1 MTLANLIANLTD
13 IRDLEKANKQTFK
26 VRAYDKVLTLLKNYT
41 GKDIKTFD
49 EFKDAGFK
57 GVGKGILEKVE
68 QIFNTGVIQ
77 KVEDNRIMMEAVN
90 ALSMVHGIGPT
101 KANEL
106 YTQHGISTV
115 EELLSR
121 TDLLNKV
128 QIKGLRYHADC
139 LKRIPRAEMDKH
151 NALLKTII
159 NVPFSIAG
167 SYRRKE
173 ASSGDI
179 DVIICGNASPTS
191 PRSPRSSKATAAK
204 AKDITYNPLDDMID
218 ALEKSKYMVDTL
230 AHGDKKFMGICKLP
244 RFRTFRRID
253 LMVIDPERYPFAL
266 LYFTGSKTFNVK
278 MRFKALKMGYSLNEF
293 GFTPPVQGKVFRT
306 ERDIFDF
313 LEMKYVDPEHRK

>member
-1 MTLANLIANLTD
+1 MALANLITSLTD
-13 IRDLEKANKQTFK
+13 LRDLEKANKQTFK
-26 VRAYDKVLTLLKNYT
+26 VRAYDKVIGILKNYD
-41 GKDIKTFD
+41 GKEIKTFD
-49 EFKDAGFK
+49 DFKDAGFK

-68 QIFNTGVIQ
+68 QIFNTGFIQ
-77 KVEDNRIMMEAVN
+77 KVEDNRIMMEAIN

-115 EELLSR
+115 EELQSR
-121 TDLLNKV
+121 TDLLNNV

-159 NVPFSIAG
+159 KIPFSIAG

-173 ASSGDI
+173 TSSGDI
-179 DVIICGNASPTS
+179 DVIICGKPGGADTF
-191 PRSPRSSKATAAK
+191 
-204 AKDITYNPLDDMID
+204 NPLDDMVS

-244 RFRTFRRID
+244 RFCTFRRID

-293 GFTPPVQGKVFRT
+293 GFTPPVPGKVFKT

-313 LEMKYVDPEHRK
+313 LEMKYVDPEFRKC